1 MVGSLKLHKHIH
13 VDYFMLVSEISA
25 SFKKQNPPPP
35 KELLLIIVIPVA
47 ELPQYTTTNTVS
59 Y

>member
-25 SFKKQNPPPP
+25 SFKNRTPPP